1 MFRQKIVA
9 FLCIFTAQTAFVET
23 ASGQQT
29 AAELN
34 ELIFGSR
41 SPVREDLGRSR
52 HFVKNRVQLRNEY
65 VVMQQ
70 RDFSCGAA
78 ALATV
83 LNYYWEENVSEGA
96 LLLIIAKLLPPDE
109 LRDRVANGLTLT
121 DLKRVAEVGG
131 YKAVLGKITVE
142 KLVDT
147 KLPLVV
153 GITVDE
159 YDHFVVCRGSDGEF
173 VYLAD
178 PIFGKKKVPVD
189 EFAKQWQKNAIL
201 AVIKPNAKPKPMSPL
216 LVSDVEKNAAPG
228 YRNFLRNAITGRQ
241 QF

>member
-1 MFRQKIVA
+1 MNRQW
-9 FLCIFTAQTAFVET
+9 IFTALVLVIGLYAGPQTAR
-23 ASGQQT
+23 GQET

-34 ELIFGSR
+34 EMIFGSR
-41 SPVREDLGRSR
+41 SPVRENLGRSR
-52 HFVKNRVQLRNEY
+52 HFVKNRTQLRNEY

-83 LNYYWEENVSEGA
+83 LNYYWEENVSEAA
-96 LLLIIAKLLPPDE
+96 LLLIIAKLLPPEE
-109 LRDRVANGLTLT
+109 LKDRVANGLTLT

-131 YKAVLGKITVE
+131 YKAILGKISVE
-142 KLVDT
+142 KLMDT

-189 EFAKQWQKNAIL
+189 VFAKQWQKNAIL
-201 AVIKPNAKPKPMSPL
+201 AVIKPGAKPNTASPL
-216 LVSDVEKNAAPG
+216 LVSDREKNALPG
-228 YRNFLRNAITGRQ
+228 YRNFLRSAVTGRQ
-241 QF
+241 RF